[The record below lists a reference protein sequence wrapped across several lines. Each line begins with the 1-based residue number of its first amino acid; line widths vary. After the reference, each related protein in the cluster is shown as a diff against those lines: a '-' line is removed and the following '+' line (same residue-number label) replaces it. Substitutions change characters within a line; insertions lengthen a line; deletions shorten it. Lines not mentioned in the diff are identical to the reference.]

1 MFESFRQNLQD
12 LMDRATPPEERRA
25 GLAQMKDTLVHAKLA
40 VEDLRDGVIKTQQ
53 KLAVEEKEMQ
63 TMQRRREAATAIN
76 DAETVTLAE
85 KYHGLHS
92 ERVDVLKRKLEAQEA
107 ELAIVERDVAEMTA
121 DLKRA
126 MTGAPSGPA
135 RASINDTA
143 TAEVEDLLRRD
154 SHVGAEIDSLA
165 RAGRR
170 ADREAEA
177 DRQLAE
183 LKKRMG
189 K

>member
-25 GLAQMKDTLVHAKLA
+25 GLARMKDTLVHARMGL
-40 VEDLRDGVIKTQQ
+40 EDLQGGVTQTQQ
-53 KLAVEEKEMQ
+53 RLAIEEREVA
-63 TMQRRREAATAIN
+63 TMLRRREAATAIN
-76 DAETVTLAE
+76 DAETVALSE
-85 KYHGLHS
+85 KYEAQHR
-92 ERVDVLKRKLEAQEA
+92 ERADVLRRKLEAQEA

-121 DLKRA
+121 AFKQA
-126 MTGAPSGPA
+126 MAGVSSGPSRARIDEQA
-135 RASINDTA
+135 RAEVDAALGHDT
-143 TAEVEDLLRRD
+143 
-154 SHVGAEIDSLA
+154 HVGEEIDSIA